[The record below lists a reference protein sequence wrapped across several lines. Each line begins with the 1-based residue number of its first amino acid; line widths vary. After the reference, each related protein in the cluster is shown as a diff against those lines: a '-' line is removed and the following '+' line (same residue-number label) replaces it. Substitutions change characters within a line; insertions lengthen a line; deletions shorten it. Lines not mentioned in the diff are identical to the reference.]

1 MAEIPSFREEV
12 AIRRKLSAIEDKLK
26 AVDKIIRQN
35 NKNNQINIY
44 FRSEDLM
51 RKIKHQSDDITLA
64 LTSKNEAIKMYR
76 EMLSETEHSDA
87 EIDEKIEDLSKDSRP
102 LADVAVAHLMK
113 RIERIQEQNPE
124 LESLIAAKKE
134 EVASLDEEGNKA
146 LRAKENRK
154 QTHIEDLAVITGIK
168 ETEEQISHLKQSSQ
182 NLSEQEN
189 RLNAVTH
196 SLAELTELKG
206 EIEDENNEHQKYLA
220 SLNDFTVA
228 SKAAARLR
236 AETKTSAGADVQSTR
251 KELADNLH
259 DLHRQNIENMAK
271 RKHTQQNTD
280 LPIKVRY
287 AIALEEDERVHD
299 KIDLVKT
306 KKEQIT
312 KYIAALTES
321 KKSMQRSYSSSIH
334 SLPGEEHKRLKEQEY
349 TDYCAL
355 IDNEIEKSS
364 ASISLYDDSL
374 GLLSIQSA
382 NTSTYKKELENEM
395 LLNMEL
401 NSDALVL
408 KSKHEAYLIIKNE
421 YESLLSEK
429 RSNEK
434 SLEKTDKQKVLATQK
449 LRSLTIKKESNKEVL
464 EETYHKK
471 VLVTQKLS
479 SLTIKKESGESV
491 LDSDIETAE
500 IQLAQ
505 ASKEHEQV
513 KLDDSVLDSDIETAE
528 IKLAQ
533 ASKEHANEQV
543 KFRTYLK
550 SIKGMQKQTNS
561 AQTIYLAMQAT
572 FKAPLIE
579 LVNSTPNKKNKKQR
593 KAAIALYEVYQN
605 QEQLDDAYTDNI
617 VNISSHKPEDTVKLE
632 QEAKAM
638 QENVDDIDA
647 FSSDALERKT
657 RNIESLSQNYRAKLT
672 ELGLTCS
679 KAGIAEDVPPT
690 NALIV

>member
-64 LTSKNEAIKMYR
+64 LTSKNEVIKMYR

-471 VLVTQKLS
+471 VLATQKLS
-479 SLTIKKESGESV
+479 SLTIKKESGE
-491 LDSDIETAE
+491 
-500 IQLAQ
+500 
-505 ASKEHEQV
+505 
-513 KLDDSVLDSDIETAE
+513 SVLDSDIETAE